1 MLRVVILQS
10 RKLMKLS
17 SKQELARIN
26 RSTEPFLSRFFVD
39 FLVSLAFSSRH
50 LLEWKKGSLGL
61 KSWRT
66 ST

>member
-1 MLRVVILQS
+1 
-10 RKLMKLS
+10 MKLS

-26 RSTEPFLSRFFVD
+26 RATEPFLLRFFVG

-50 LLEWKKGSLGL
+50 LEWKKGSLGL